1 MIALIQRV
9 SHAEVSVQGETVAR
23 IGSGLLVLLG
33 AETGDTRQSADRL
46 LQKTLS
52 YRIFADGERK
62 MNLNVRQAAGS
73 LLVVSQFTLAAD
85 TKKGLRPDFSRAAK
99 PDDARALYDYFCA
112 EAAKEIHTQT
122 SIFGAEMLVSLAND
136 GPATFWLQT

>member
-33 AETGDTRQSADRL
+33 AEMGDTRQSADRL

-52 YRIFADGERK
+52 YRIFADGERNPPTGCCK
-62 MNLNVRQAAGS
+62 KHCLTASLPTGS
-73 LLVVSQFTLAAD
+73 
-85 TKKGLRPDFSRAAK
+85 AK
-99 PDDARALYDYFCA
+99 
-112 EAAKEIHTQT
+112 
-122 SIFGAEMLVSLAND
+122 
-136 GPATFWLQT
+136 

>member
-85 TKKGLRPDFSRAAK
+85 TKKGLRPDFSRAAQ
-99 PDDARALYDYFCA
+99 PDDYFCA

-122 SIFGAEMLVSLAND
+122 GIFGAEMLVSLAND